1 LAEII
6 ELFFVTV
13 AIVMIVVKFKALEQK
28 SKVSRTL
35 KMAPEKALVYLIV
48 KVSIGTSHLLV

>member
-1 LAEII
+1 
-6 ELFFVTV
+6 
-13 AIVMIVVKFKALEQK
+13 MIVVKLKALEQK